1 MPCLLAAP
9 PEHTNYHYAN
19 ILDDLLRYGT
29 LREVI
34 DELNSPRWILPLG
47 WSQAK
52 EARGATP
59 LSAVDSSTS
68 TGANLLSAAST
79 APERH
84 FAFRFA
90 CFCILLGRGANPLSE
105 GSNGMTVSE
114 VLAVRLKQDKDA
126 DRLRFVEELEVAV
139 KYWKT
144 GTGYQLPLDIVE
156 WIEVEKEEPDF
167 TLHQQDGVAGIQ
179 CHEGDFTMSPELEN
193 AEEGG
198 HDQSSNDQ
206 KRLKLE
212 DGELPDYVDQA
223 PTPRPEPKEISPA
236 AFRQVPAPPAAA
248 PIAKAPSY
256 SKRRVPPPPPPLQS
270 ATPTAKSRLPLSV
283 HAPMR
288 PATARLSLEPQTPIP
303 PQPLPPTSTT
313 PNGFALAPAVAPLP
327 TSLLQ
332 TQAASLTA
340 KSCLPP
346 KPKETLPPAAPPAAG
361 QSSDSRRWSTSTTPV
376 PPRPGPSASLASQTP
391 SSAAAAP
398 PLAGLPR
405 AVVLEDP
412 VTQAMHNPTVRQEI
426 EQDDVDMETDDGED
440 MELCRPSASPSP
452 PPAASTLASGPAP
465 APSPSFAPTSTGAAE
480 SKAVSMVIDSSIDTP
495 AREPTISPPSQLT
508 ANPAPSNT
516 PTSAPI
522 ISTASSSAPPA
533 TTVRPTSSSA
543 SQPPPK
549 KKSRLSNL
557 FKIQAA
563 KAARHASAQ
572 ASSPSELPSGSG
584 SGAAQAQE
592 RASVSQSP
600 GLVAGQ
606 TVQGGTAVAG
616 SVDEAESS
624 QAGGIGQLERQDE
637 RMEID
642 LETEGEARS
651 ERGRTQRSSSTVS
664 SSSTG
669 GAASSGSRPS
679 SRLPPNLPQ
688 PKSTSRLPPNLKL
701 AATPAYPNKPSL
713 GTALSTSSYVE
724 KSLPPIAHADGR
736 APGLVN
742 KDATSI
748 ALASGRTPS
757 LPPKPSFRT
766 ASLPPTKPKS
776 PTGLR
781 INTTGSL
788 PAKPQTHHSLRDSA
802 VPRFPHNPITAA
814 VHASSILSPGS
825 TPSTVPHSGPSPRMT
840 SSNAITS
847 AARPTSTST
856 ESATSTVSSARKL
869 GRPLDAPTGPA
880 AMRSA
885 GTSPV
890 AARQPPFSRLPAGV
904 GQQQQ
909 PSQAQPS
916 PAVPRAT
923 SQHRSTSSGPAAKPP
938 ARSASS
944 SRSPTK
950 PPAPRETTM
959 ELHRLPSWMT
969 ESLLRHY
976 LLQGPTTFSHVKSG
990 QLPCLDDL
998 LEIDGLSNPPSPA
1011 AVGDSVGAGSG
1022 QDWPPP
1028 IPRSVELSGI
1038 MPQGTPVAEK
1048 GLVGKVTY
1056 TTRGDALRAKGM
1068 FDGEKVAKCEPG
1080 LGVQWMELQGDI
1092 DRWRAQQASSTRK

>member
-34 DELNSPRWILPLG
+34 DELNSPRWFLPLG

-52 EARGATP
+52 QVRGTIP
-59 LSAVDSSTS
+59 LSALDSSTS
-68 TGANLLSAAST
+68 TSANLLSAAST

-90 CFCILLGRGANPLSE
+90 CFCILLGRGANPLSV
-105 GSNGMTVSE
+105 GNNGRTASE

-126 DRLRFVEELEVAV
+126 DRLRFVEELEEAV

-144 GTGYQLPLDIVE
+144 ETGYQLPLDIIE

-167 TLHQQDGVAGIQ
+167 ALHQQYGVAGFQ

-212 DGELPDYVDQA
+212 DGELPGYVDQA
-223 PTPRPEPKEISPA
+223 PTPRPEPKAISPA

-270 ATPTAKSRLPLSV
+270 ATPTAQSRLPLSV

-288 PATARLSLEPQTPIP
+288 PATARLPLEPQAPIP
-303 PQPLPPTSTT
+303 PQPLPPTSIT

-340 KSCLPP
+340 KSRLPP
-346 KPKETLPPAAPPAAG
+346 KPKETLPPAAPPAAE
-361 QSSDSRRWSTSTTPV
+361 QTSDSRRRSTSTTPV
-376 PPRPGPSASLASQTP
+376 PPRPGPSASRASQTP
-391 SSAAAAP
+391 SSAVAAP

-412 VTQAMHNPTVRQEI
+412 VTQARHNPTVRQEL
-426 EQDDVDMETDDGED
+426 EEDDVDTETDDGEN

-452 PPAASTLASGPAP
+452 PPAASTLAFGPAP

-480 SKAVSMVIDSSIDTP
+480 SKAVSMEIDSSIDAP
-495 AREPTISPPSQLT
+495 APGPTISPLSQLT
-508 ANPAPSNT
+508 ANPAPSNI

-533 TTVRPTSSSA
+533 TTARPTSSSA

-549 KKSRLSNL
+549 KKSRLCNL
-557 FKIQAA
+557 LNIQAA

-572 ASSPSELPSGSG
+572 ASSPSELPRGSG

-600 GLVAGQ
+600 GPVAGQ

-624 QAGGIGQLERQDE
+624 QARGRGQLERQDE
-637 RMEID
+637 RMKVD
-642 LETEGEARS
+642 PETEGEARR

-669 GAASSGSRPS
+669 GGASSGSRPS

-701 AATPAYPNKPSL
+701 AAIPAYPNQPSL
-713 GTALSTSSYVE
+713 GTALSTPAYVE
-724 KSLPPIAHADGR
+724 QSLPPIARADGR

-757 LPPKPSFRT
+757 LPPKPSSST
-766 ASLPPTKPKS
+766 ASLPPTKPKT

-781 INTTGSL
+781 INTTGSI

-814 VHASSILSPGS
+814 VHASSTFSPGS
-825 TPSTVPHSGPSPRMT
+825 TPSTVPPSGPSPRMT
-840 SSNAITS
+840 SSNAVPL

-856 ESATSTVSSARKL
+856 AD
-869 GRPLDAPTGPA
+869 RP
-880 AMRSA
+880 RSI
-885 GTSPV
+885 
-890 AARQPPFSRLPAGV
+890 
-904 GQQQQ
+904 
-909 PSQAQPS
+909 
-916 PAVPRAT
+916 
-923 SQHRSTSSGPAAKPP
+923 
-938 ARSASS
+938 ASS
-944 SRSPTK
+944 SYFVFWLFLPVDSTPAGDAVVRRRRMDIATLANIPATTIHTASLAVSSSSATPTSTSFAISAIK
-950 PPAPRETTM
+950 ASDGQAGEGP
-959 ELHRLPSWMT
+959 LPLALTVFAYTCAFLVAAVFIASCSMCAYRIHQSNVYAKEHPWKA
-969 ESLLRHY
+969 
-976 LLQGPTTFSHVKSG
+976 V
-990 QLPCLDDL
+990 DL
-998 LEIDGLSNPPSPA
+998 A
-1011 AVGDSVGAGSG
+1011 AVGKESKRREKEEKKRRKLEAVEKREAMIEEADEGSSEEDSEEEELLR
-1022 QDWPPP
+1022 PPP
-1028 IPRSVELSGI
+1028 GRFRREKEREKDDLDEEECCHFASVIASPHSASNAQLATDSCPTSGRRKHGNVI
-1038 MPQGTPVAEK
+1038 RIE
-1048 GLVGKVTY
+1048 
-1056 TTRGDALRAKGM
+1056 LRA
-1068 FDGEKVAKCEPG
+1068 
-1080 LGVQWMELQGDI
+1080 
-1092 DRWRAQQASSTRK
+1092 